1 MKKIQTGHYYNFNG
15 HYTYLFQNQ
24 CVQVLHKDKQI
35 LLWVVFSS
43 NIQEGQIACNALLNR
58 LVGLDE
64 GSDVFVSP
72 YGDIKVIDE
81 LFVDTDSPDDQEIL
95 VCNCYR

>member
-1 MKKIQTGHYYNFNG
+1 MYIN
-15 HYTYLFQNQ
+15 LFQNQ
-24 CVQVLHKDKQI
+24 CVQVLHKDKQT
-35 LLWVVFSS
+35 LLWVVFS
-43 NIQEGQIACNALLNR
+43 NNVQEGQIACNPLLNR

-81 LFVDTDSPDDQEIL
+81 LLVDTDSPDDQEIL
-95 VCNCYR
+95 VCVSNR